1 MQIEIVAKKY
11 NITGKLAELIEKKV
25 GKLDKFFDRDVR
37 AKVYLKQEKEINTME
52 ITIYAD
58 RVIRTEVQSSDDM
71 YSCIDLAMNKLTA
84 QIKKNKTKL
93 EHKIMKNLSSDVE
106 FEGDE
111 DDENIADVVKRK
123 TYYLPPMSLED
134 AKLQL
139 DLIGHTFYVFQND
152 ESKQINVLYKRND
165 GNLGLIETLPD

>member
-1 MQIEIVAKKY
+1 MKIEIVAKKY
-11 NITGKLAELIEKKV
+11 NVTGKLSELIEKKV

-58 RVIRTEVQSSDDM
+58 RVIRTEVQSNDDM

-93 EHKIMKNLSSDVE
+93 EHKIMKNLSADLE
-106 FEGDE
+106 FVGDL
-111 DDENIADVVKRK
+111 DDENTADIVKRK